1 MPDKINDVYLSGPI
15 TSDPDGYKE
24 HFSLATKR
32 LEELGYSVT
41 NPSKDEYDEE
51 VKEKGHTDKWTKEA
65 WLEYIHTDIDLV
77 AKHKYICMLKGW
89 EVSSGAFLE
98 LGTAKRFGLKLMIEE
113 NSPDGFTI
121 YDDWNIIVSLLTS
134 SIKGN

>member
-1 MPDKINDVYLSGPI
+1 
-15 TSDPDGYKE
+15 
-24 HFSLATKR
+24 
-32 LEELGYSVT
+32 
-41 NPSKDEYDEE
+41 
-51 VKEKGHTDKWTKEA
+51 
-65 WLEYIHTDIDLV
+65 
-77 AKHKYICMLKGW
+77 MLKGW

-98 LGTAKRFGLKLMIEE
+98 LGTAKRFGLKLMIED